1 MASTLLP
8 ASAAA
13 SDLGLGL
20 GDMLGQ
26 QVSDETEE
34 MRRKRMQQ
42 MQLNQ
47 NMGPGQSL
55 AARTIFGN
63 AGY

>member
-1 MASTLLP
+1 MPSTMLP

-13 SDLGLGL
+13 ADLGFGL

-34 MRRKRMQQ
+34 MRKKRMQQ

-47 NMGPGQSL
+47 GPGQSL